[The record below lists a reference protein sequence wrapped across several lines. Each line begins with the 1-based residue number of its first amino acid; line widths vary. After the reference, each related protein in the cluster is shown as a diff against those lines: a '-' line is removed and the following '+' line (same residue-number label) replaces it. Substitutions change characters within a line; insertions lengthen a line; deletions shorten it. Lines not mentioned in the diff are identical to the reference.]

1 MSPELQTLY
10 VLGTVA
16 VTATVA
22 RVGLESRIRF
32 IDWLALGSVLLM
44 LVQIASMIAAG
55 RS

>member
-1 MSPELQTLY
+1 MNLELQTLY

-32 IDWLALGSVLLM
+32 IDWLALGSVVLM
-44 LVQIASMIAAG
+44 LVQITSMIAAG
-55 RS
+55 KF

>member
-1 MSPELQTLY
+1 MNPELQALY
-10 VLGTVA
+10 ILGTVA

-44 LVQIASMIAAG
+44 LVQITSMIAAG
-55 RS
+55 KF